1 MKKTISIYGGGWL
14 GAPLAFKLALTDT
27 DVRVSASS
35 VHPQAAHPKISVI
48 EFRAEPEMPAEN
60 WSSMND
66 AEVQIWAI
74 PPRRKKNSEETYL
87 AILQEW
93 VDNLSASSAKKLI
106 FLSSTSVYSNVSDTV
121 DENSGI
127 NEDSLMAK
135 AEAIVSSSKTP
146 SVILRLAGLMGGD
159 RYVGK
164 YFSGKRNDGAN
175 CPINYVHKDDVV
187 ALIAL
192 AAERIDSGIYNIV
205 APIHPTKGDVG
216 ENDIERRGL
225 PVGYWD
231 YSVTC
236 LGGKVVSGDKIC
248 QELNYEFRWPD
259 PLQFPI

>member
-1 MKKTISIYGGGWL
+1 MKKTISIYGGGWV
-14 GAPLAFKLALTDT
+14 GAPLAFKLALADM

-48 EFRAEPEMPAEN
+48 EFRAEPDMPAEN

-106 FLSSTSVYSNVSDTV
+106 FLSSTSVYLNVSDTV

-127 NEDSLMAK
+127 NDDSLMAK
-135 AEAIVSSSKTP
+135 AEAIVSSSKIPT
-146 SVILRLAGLMGGD
+146 VILRLAGLMGGD
-159 RYVGK
+159 RFVAK

-192 AAERIDSGIYNIV
+192 AAEKIDSGIFNIV
-205 APIHPTKGDVG
+205 APIHPSKGDVG
-216 ENDIERRGL
+216 ENDIERRGM

-248 QELNYEFRWPD
+248 HELKYEFRWPD